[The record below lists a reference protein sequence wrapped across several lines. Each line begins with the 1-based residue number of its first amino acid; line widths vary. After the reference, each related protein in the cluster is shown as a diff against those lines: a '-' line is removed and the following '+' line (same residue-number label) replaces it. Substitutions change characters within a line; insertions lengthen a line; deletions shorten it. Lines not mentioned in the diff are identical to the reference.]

1 MKHCYLRRMLLH
13 SHRCYGPS
21 PHKPERAVER
31 CSKYTT
37 LGHALF
43 SQRFSYLLGQDKVS
57 LQSLEILTNHPLG
70 LLQGVEREISE
81 LYASCSH
88 SAFAVLRFYQG

>member
-1 MKHCYLRRMLLH
+1 MKRCYLRRMLSH
-13 SHRCYGPS
+13 SHRCYGHS
-21 PHKPERAVER
+21 SHKPERAVER

-43 SQRFSYLLGQDKVS
+43 LQRFSYLLGLDKVS

-81 LYASCSH
+81 PCASCSR
-88 SAFAVLRFYQG
+88 SAFAVLRSYQG